1 MVNGSPFSNAQ
12 LKRLRKLVNT
22 EITRREQASAY
33 IKSLPE
39 SKMTPQVVIDGRVR
53 EIANHQKQLGELR
66 ELKETIYKELEPKC
80 VDCKSEPRNPGLDV
94 CGDCYH
100 RRIHG

>member
-12 LKRLRKLVNT
+12 LKKLRKLVNT

-39 SKMTPQVVIDGRVR
+39 TMQTPQVVVDGRKR
-53 EIANHQKQLGELR
+53 EIANHQKQLGEWR
-66 ELKETIYKELEPKC
+66 EIKESIYKALEPKC

-94 CGDCYH
+94 CGYCYDKSI
-100 RRIHG
+100 RG